1 MVNNNLL
8 RRIITSAVLILFVI
22 ATIFIFPNWFFCFAV
37 TLMIGLG
44 LYEFFEMVGKKGI
57 FVYRYFGIGMGVLLP
72 VIIYLKY
79 GGFVPDLEPF
89 LIVIISLFVFIL
101 QFTRRDNS
109 HALIGISITILGILY
124 ISWFFSFMIR
134 LKYLSGG
141 AYLVSFLLLVTKSG
155 DIGAYFIGNLI
166 GRHNLIPRISPKKT
180 VEGTIG
186 GFILSIAV
194 AFLSKGL
201 LPSPSLI
208 DLVVLGA
215 LLGVLS
221 QIGDLSES
229 LVKRDCQVKDAASY
243 LPGLGGILDVIDSL
257 LFTTPIFYFYVRM
270 FL

>member
-1 MVNNNLL
+1 MGNLL
-8 RRIITSAVLILFVI
+8 KRSVTSLILISFVYV
-22 ATIFIFPNWFFCFAV
+22 TVFIFPDWFFCFVV
-37 TLMIGLG
+37 TLFIGLG
-44 LYEFFEMVGKKGI
+44 LYEFFKMVANKGI
-57 FVYRYFGIGMGVLLP
+57 FVYQYYGIFTGVLLP
-72 VIIYLKY
+72 ILVYLKY

-101 QFTRRDNS
+101 QFTRKDNS
-109 HALIGISITILGILY
+109 QALAGIAITLLGILY
-124 ISWFFSFMIR
+124 ISWFFSFLIR
-134 LKYLSGG
+134 IKYLPGG
-141 AYLVSFLLLVTKSG
+141 ASLVAFLLLVTKAG
-155 DIGAYFIGNLI
+155 DIGAYFIGKFF

-186 GFILSIAV
+186 GFLASVTA

-201 LPSPSLI
+201 LPEPSAV
-208 DLVVLGA
+208 DLVMLGV

-229 LVKRDCQVKDAASY
+229 LIKRDCQVKDAARY
-243 LPGLGGILDVIDSL
+243 LPGLGGMLDVIDSL